1 MGCDV
6 GVRELCIHCDGYS
19 ALEPEGKKR
28 ITGDHAEALRDG
40 FMVRMRAAVTRIR

>member
-6 GVRELCIHCDGYS
+6 GVRELCIRCDGYS

-28 ITGDHAEALRDG
+28 VTDDHAKALRYW
-40 FMVRMRAAVTRIR
+40 FMARMNALVTRIR